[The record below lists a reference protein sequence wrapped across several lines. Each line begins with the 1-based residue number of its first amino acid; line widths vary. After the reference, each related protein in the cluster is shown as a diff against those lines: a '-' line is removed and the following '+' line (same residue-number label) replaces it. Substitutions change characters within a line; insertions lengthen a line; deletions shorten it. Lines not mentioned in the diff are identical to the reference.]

1 VGPCDPG
8 LSVGGGALT
17 VASCSRLL
25 AILIAISSGGCVTH
39 AVLENDVRSAQ
50 WRART
55 LSTAA
60 DPSLAYAALSAQLV
74 ELEALYQRAPSD
86 TRVLGLLDHG
96 YRLMAHGFIELR
108 HWEALGAGD
117 AGRAEQE
124 ARLRRDAEARARY
137 YRGRLPSG
145 SAASQP
151 LRLEGDFV
159 EPDAACA
166 HHDRAGYEQRLNA
179 LLAASEK
186 TPEERLERA
195 LARRLASAR
204 LMPNVARRCRF

>member
-1 VGPCDPG
+1 MRGRRFLAVLGM
-8 LSVGGGALT
+8 LSL
-17 VASCSRLL
+17 
-25 AILIAISSGGCVTH
+25 GGCVTH

-55 LSTAA
+55 LTTAA

-74 ELEALYQRAPSD
+74 ELEALYQRDPSD
-86 TRVLGLLDHG
+86 ARVLGLLDHG

-108 HWEALGAGD
+108 HLEALGAGD
-117 AGRAEQE
+117 SGRAQQE
-124 ARLRRDAEARARY
+124 ALLRGDAEARARY
-137 YRGRLPSG
+137 YRERLPSDSPG
-145 SAASQP
+145 SRP
-151 LRLEGDFV
+151 LRIESDFA

-166 HHDRAGYEQRLNA
+166 RRDRAGYEQGLNA

-204 LMPNVARRCRF
+204 LMPNVALRCRF

>member
-1 VGPCDPG
+1 MSP
-8 LSVGGGALT
+8 GGGALT
-17 VASCSRLL
+17 VLRLSRFLTAFFAL
-25 AILIAISSGGCVTH
+25 ALGGCVTQ
-39 AVLENDVRSAQ
+39 AVLENDVRSAL

-60 DPSLAYAALSAQLV
+60 DPTLAYAALSAQLV
-74 ELEALYQRAPSD
+74 ELEALYQRDPGDA
-86 TRVLGLLDHG
+86 RVLGLLDHG

-124 ARLRRDAEARARY
+124 AILRRDAEARAQY
-137 YRGRLPSG
+137 YRERLPSD
-145 SAASQP
+145 SVASPP
-151 LRLEGDFV
+151 LRLESEFA

-166 HHDRAGYEQRLNA
+166 RHDRAVYEERLNA

-186 TPEERLERA
+186 APEERLERA
-195 LARRLASAR
+195 LSRRLASAR
-204 LMPNVARRCRF
+204 LMPNVALLCRF

>member
-1 VGPCDPG
+1 MSGRRFLTLMVA
-8 LSVGGGALT
+8 LSL
-17 VASCSRLL
+17 S
-25 AILIAISSGGCVTH
+25 GCVTH

-74 ELEALYQRAPSD
+74 ELEALHQRDPSD
-86 TRVLGLLDHG
+86 ARVLGLLDRG

-108 HWEALGAGD
+108 HLEALGAGD
-117 AGRAEQE
+117 SGRAEQE
-124 ARLRRDAEARARY
+124 ALLRSDAEARARY
-137 YRGRLPSG
+137 YHERLPSG
-145 SAASQP
+145 SAGSQP
-151 LRLEGDFV
+151 LQVESDFV

-166 HHDRAGYEQRLNA
+166 RRDRVGYEQRLNA

-195 LARRLASAR
+195 LSRRLASAR
-204 LMPNVARRCRF
+204 LTPNVALRCKF

>member
-1 VGPCDPG
+1 
-8 LSVGGGALT
+8 LSCA
-17 VASCSRLL
+17 RLFAAFFAFSL
-25 AILIAISSGGCVTH
+25 AGCVTH

-74 ELEALYQRAPSD
+74 ELEALYQRDPRD

-108 HWEALGAGD
+108 RWEALGAGD

-124 ARLRRDAEARARY
+124 ALLRGDAEARARY
-137 YRGRLPSG
+137 YRERLPSG
-145 SAASQP
+145 AATSR
-151 LRLEGDFV
+151 LRLESEFA

-166 HHDRAGYEQRLNA
+166 RHDRAGYEQRLNA

-186 TPEERLERA
+186 APEERLERA
-195 LARRLASAR
+195 LSRRLASAR
-204 LMPNVARRCRF
+204 LMPNVALQCGF

>member
-1 VGPCDPG
+1 
-8 LSVGGGALT
+8 
-17 VASCSRLL
+17 
-25 AILIAISSGGCVTH
+25 VTH